1 MLLICNENT
10 KSTRR
15 VSWRAD
21 LATVD
26 PDAWKCPVNK
36 ATSLGCHRN
45 GMPELSLISRGRV
58 NPGTH
63 CRGAARQNLH
73 VPCGELTNLN
83 KTKRAYA
90 EMCAGQA
97 ARRGHSQMQI
107 FLGLLFG
114 ITLAGAGAAA
124 QTSNL
129 IDDGEFKDRQA
140 CMYSELDRMI
150 ERQGTSETFLRDI
163 AKAATERCS
172 QKVRDRLMR
181 GSPTVAHGEE
191 LARFDQR
198 QAELR
203 ALSIARELMDK
214 RVK

>member
-1 MLLICNENT
+1 
-10 KSTRR
+10 
-15 VSWRAD
+15 
-21 LATVD
+21 
-26 PDAWKCPVNK
+26 
-36 ATSLGCHRN
+36 
-45 GMPELSLISRGRV
+45 
-58 NPGTH
+58 
-63 CRGAARQNLH
+63 
-73 VPCGELTNLN
+73 
-83 KTKRAYA
+83 
-90 EMCAGQA
+90 
-97 ARRGHSQMQI
+97 MQI